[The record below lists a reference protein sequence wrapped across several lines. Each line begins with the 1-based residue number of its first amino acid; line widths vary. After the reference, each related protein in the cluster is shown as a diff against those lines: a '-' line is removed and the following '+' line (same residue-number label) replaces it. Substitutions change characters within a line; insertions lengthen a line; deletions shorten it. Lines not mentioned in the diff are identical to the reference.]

1 MTTVVFRFDKAAL
14 TTMTKSPDGLLG
26 RWMQT
31 RGRIVQL
38 AAIRDCPK
46 RTGALS
52 ESIRMRWAPTLTGQM
67 VTVSAHKPYAV
78 FVHEGTKAHVITGN
92 PTLAFMWH
100 GEMAFF
106 ASVNH
111 PGTRPNKF
119 LSKQLPLFG
128 AV

>member
-1 MTTVVFRFDKAAL
+1 MSVVVKFYPAAL
-14 TTMTKSPDGLLG
+14 ASLTKSPDGLLG

-46 RTGALS
+46 RTGKLS
-52 ESIRMRWAPTLTGQM
+52 ESIIMRWAPTLQGQE
-67 VTVSAHKPYAV
+67 VRVIARQPYAIY
-78 FVHEGTKAHVITGN
+78 VHEGTKSHVITGN

-100 GEMAFF
+100 GEMAYFH
-106 ASVNH
+106 SVQH
-111 PGTRPNKF
+111 PGTQPNKF
-119 LSKQLPLFG
+119 LSKQLPLFS